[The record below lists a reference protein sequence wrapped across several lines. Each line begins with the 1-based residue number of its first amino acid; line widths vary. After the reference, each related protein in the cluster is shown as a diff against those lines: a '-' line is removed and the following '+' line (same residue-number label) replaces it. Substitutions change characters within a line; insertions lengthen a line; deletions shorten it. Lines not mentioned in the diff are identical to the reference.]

1 MDPVRVYLRYFP
13 ATKAETDV
21 KEFFM
26 GHGNILDI
34 DLKVSLRIRY
44 WTTNNNIF
52 KALLWK

>member
-13 ATKAETDV
+13 ASKAETDV
-21 KEFFM
+21 KEFFT

-34 DLKVSLRIRY
+34 DLKVRLRIRY

-52 KALLWK
+52 KALL